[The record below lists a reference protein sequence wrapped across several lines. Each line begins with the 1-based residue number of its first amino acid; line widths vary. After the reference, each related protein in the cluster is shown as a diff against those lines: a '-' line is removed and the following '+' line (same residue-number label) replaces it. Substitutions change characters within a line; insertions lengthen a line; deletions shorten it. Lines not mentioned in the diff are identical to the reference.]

1 MKTDTPRTDD
11 AVVGTNISS
20 AVFDVVRADFAR
32 ELERENAKL
41 RDSLVTAEAWVARL
55 REWAD
60 RVASENDLAPYN
72 DKP

>member
-1 MKTDTPRTDD
+1 MNTDTPKTDEAIAYCGEHED
-11 AVVGTNISS
+11 MRPLWRLSE
-20 AVFDVVRADFAR
+20 